1 MQILKLI
8 LTIHE
13 AHLTFIINILMEL
26 NFKEIYP
33 DVQDISDSV
42 HIEHIGCNGSVNNR
56 NS

>member
-1 MQILKLI
+1 M
-8 LTIHE
+8 
-13 AHLTFIINILMEL
+13 MEL

-42 HIEHIGCNGSVNNR
+42 HIEHIECNGSVNNR